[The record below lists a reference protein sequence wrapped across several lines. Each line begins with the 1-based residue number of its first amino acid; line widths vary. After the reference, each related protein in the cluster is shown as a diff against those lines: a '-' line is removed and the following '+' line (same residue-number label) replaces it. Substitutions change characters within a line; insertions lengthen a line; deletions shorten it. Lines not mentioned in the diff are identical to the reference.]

1 MSEVNF
7 VKNNSNAPF
16 FIFGCGRSGTSLL
29 SRMLNQH
36 SRLAVPYESHL
47 FNTFPPLLKYYGDL
61 YSLPNRKRLV
71 DDI

>member
-1 MSEVNF
+1 MLEANF
-7 VKNNSNAPF
+7 VKKNSETPF

-47 FNTFPPLLKYYGDL
+47 FNTFSPLLKYYGDL
-61 YSLPNRKRLV
+61 NSLPNRKRL
-71 DDI
+71 IMIF